1 MEKTAQT
8 VNLWED
14 FEQRITTLMQ
24 QMKIPGLSIA
34 VTKEQEIIYAKGF
47 GCRNLERN
55 LPATTETS
63 YGIGSCAKAV
73 TCFAIMI
80 LHEQGKLSIDDPIS
94 KHIPVKLGSEENP
107 IRIRHLM
114 SHSSGI
120 PNLGFAE
127 ILIFRLAA
135 PQEEKFVP
143 FASKNDFYLHING
156 AQSEIVDIPEK
167 RYFYFN
173 GGFAMLGEI
182 IEAVTKME
190 YEDFIKEEIFKP
202 LKMKNATF
210 IREEFEKIEDRMTPY
225 FVQKGKPIKTDHT
238 FDPYIYPGGG
248 LICSVKEFSNFLIM
262 LNNKGTFEEKQL
274 VKPES
279 IEQMFSMSIERP
291 GGFYGETGYGFGIVI
306 HNNFLGTKLCAHGGS
321 TGLSSANFA
330 LIPELKIGV
339 VTEANV
345 GFHMGGSICQT
356 ILAMLM
362 EKNPEKEIPIYQI
375 QKKIESFTGKYETYK
390 GINKLSVVQR
400 EGMLFAESEV
410 LGMKRSVPL
419 IPLDDKLES
428 NEFYTYSLGN
438 KTPVTFE
445 IKEDGKIELFI
456 ERNYYHKVS

>member
-1 MEKTAQT
+1 MERTTQI
-8 VNLWED
+8 LGED
-14 FEQRITTLMQ
+14 FEQKIATIMQ

-55 LPATTETS
+55 LSASSDTI

-73 TCFAIMI
+73 TCLAILM

-94 KHIPVKLGSEENP
+94 KHIPVKLGSEEDP
-107 IRIRHLM
+107 VRIKHLM

-120 PNLGFAE
+120 PSLGFAE

-135 PQEEKFVP
+135 PQEEKWVP
-143 FASKNDFYLHING
+143 FSSKNDFYLHING
-156 AQSEIVDIPEK
+156 AKSEIVDIPEK

-173 GGFAMLGEI
+173 GGYAMLGEI
-182 IEAVTKME
+182 IEAVTNME
-190 YEDFIKEEIFKP
+190 YEDFIKEEILKP
-202 LKMKNATF
+202 LKMNTATF
-210 IREEFEKIEDRMTPY
+210 VREEYEKIEDRMTPY
-225 FVQKGKPIKTDHT
+225 FVQEGKPVKTEHT

-262 LNNKGTFEEKQL
+262 LNNQGTFKDKQL

-279 IEQMFSMSIERP
+279 IKKMFSISIKRP
-291 GGFYGETGYGFGIVI
+291 EGFFGETGYGFGIVL
-306 HNNFLGTKLCAHGGS
+306 HHDFLGTKLCAHGGS

-330 LIPELKIGV
+330 IIPELKIGV

-345 GFHMGGSICQT
+345 GSHMGGPICQT
-356 ILAMLM
+356 VLAMLM
-362 EKNPEKEIPIYQI
+362 EKNPEEEIPIIQI
-375 QKKIESFTGKYETYK
+375 QEKMNTLAGNYETYK
-390 GINKLSVVQR
+390 GINKVSIVLR
-400 EGMLFAESEV
+400 EGLLYVESEV
-410 LGMKRSVPL
+410 LGMKRSTPL

-428 NEFYTYSLGN
+428 NEFYIYSMGN

-445 IKEDGKIELFI
+445 IKENGKINLFI
-456 ERNYYHKVS
+456 ERNYYHKAK